1 VIVHLRHYCAS
12 FTKQHVRKCI
22 IVKLLHIYFVYNLF
36 VMLLSDSFVRGY
48 IKEVRTVQ
56 EQEGSTEDI
65 FIHRTN
71 LRGGYK
77 TYELKRGYFN
87 S

>member
-1 VIVHLRHYCAS
+1 
-12 FTKQHVRKCI
+12 
-22 IVKLLHIYFVYNLF
+22 
-36 VMLLSDSFVRGY
+36 MLLSDSFVRGY

-77 TYELKRGYFN
+77 TYLQKMQKLPENTVCKSLTISFWCSIHFLTCCLMKDAQ
-87 S
+87 

>member
-1 VIVHLRHYCAS
+1 
-12 FTKQHVRKCI
+12 
-22 IVKLLHIYFVYNLF
+22 
-36 VMLLSDSFVRGY
+36 MPLSDSFVRGY

-77 TYELKRGYFN
+77 TYLQKMQKLPENMQKFN
-87 S
+87 NNTFSNMLFGERCTIMS

>member
-1 VIVHLRHYCAS
+1 
-12 FTKQHVRKCI
+12 
-22 IVKLLHIYFVYNLF
+22 
-36 VMLLSDSFVRGY
+36 MLLSDSFVKGY

-77 TYELKRGYFN
+77 TYLHVQKMQKLPEN
-87 S
+87 M